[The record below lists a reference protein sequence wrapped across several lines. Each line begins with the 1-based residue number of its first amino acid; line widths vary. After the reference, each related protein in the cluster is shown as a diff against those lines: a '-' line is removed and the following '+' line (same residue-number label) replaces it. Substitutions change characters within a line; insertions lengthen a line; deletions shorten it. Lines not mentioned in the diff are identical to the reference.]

1 MCHEFY
7 AVYPGALNGF
17 RLSRKII
24 IQGYLGGGGLWL
36 IHGEANE
43 KCIITTSAV
52 GGQQKSMQMPVTKQQ
67 NTSNA
72 LFFITSMQRC
82 QKDFT
87 QKEK

>member
-1 MCHEFY
+1 MGVHASPEGRAMCHEFY

-24 IQGYLGGGGLWL
+24 IQGYLGGGGRV

-52 GGQQKSMQMPVTKQQ
+52 GGQPKKHANASYKATKYIKC
-67 NTSNA
+67 TF
-72 LFFITSMQRC
+72 LYY
-82 QKDFT
+82 
-87 QKEK
+87 